1 MSSAEKARLETQLA
15 DAKKRMEAI
24 VTKNIELENQLLELR
39 RSAGEAVGKQERTVG
54 MTRETLEQMTKN
66 AVDEESEKLAHVA

>member
-1 MSSAEKARLETQLA
+1 MGTEGDETQTGAKKEARAMSSAEKARLETQLA

-54 MTRETLEQMTKN
+54 MTRETLE
-66 AVDEESEKLAHVA
+66 